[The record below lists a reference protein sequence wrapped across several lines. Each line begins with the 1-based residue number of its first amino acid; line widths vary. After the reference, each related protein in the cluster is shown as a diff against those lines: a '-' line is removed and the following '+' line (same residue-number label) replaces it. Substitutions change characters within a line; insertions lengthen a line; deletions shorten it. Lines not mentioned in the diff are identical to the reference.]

1 MLTGCNSE
9 EVIIL
14 RGQTM
19 GTYWQVSVAEK
30 MSTTEIT
37 ELDKKIQ
44 AELLAVNQQMSTFI
58 ADSEISR
65 FNNSPDAA
73 VEISSEMSKVVAA
86 ALQISAESDGKY
98 DITVLPLVEL
108 WGFAAKKVEKKPTDE
123 EIAAVLP
130 LIGYQ
135 KLHLDGNIL
144 RKDNPAMRIDLSSI
158 AKGYGVDKLAEL
170 LVKEN
175 RQNFLVDIGGEV
187 RAVGNKFGKAW
198 KIAVEVPENRGANS
212 IAEVLDLT
220 DKSLATSGNYRNFID
235 YDGERAVHTID
246 PRTGRGAVS
255 NLLSV
260 TVAAE
265 NCMLADG
272 YATALMA
279 IGGKDAEKFAEKQ
292 KLAVLFIFA
301 DEQGGF
307 SVRKNKHWQD
317 IFIQK

>member
-1 MLTGCNSE
+1 
-9 EVIIL
+9 
-14 RGQTM
+14 M

-30 MSTTEIT
+30 MNKAEIAD
-37 ELDKKIQ
+37 LDKKIQ

-65 FNNSPDAA
+65 FNNSSDTA
-73 VEISSEMSKVVAA
+73 VEISSEMSKVVAT
-86 ALQISAESDGKY
+86 ALQISAESAGKY
-98 DITVLPLVEL
+98 DITILPLVEI

-123 EIAAVLP
+123 EIASVLP
-130 LIGYQ
+130 LVGYQ
-135 KLHLDGNIL
+135 KLHLDGDIL
-144 RKDNPAMRIDLSSI
+144 RKDNPQMRIDLSSI
-158 AKGYGVDKLAEL
+158 AKGYGVDRVAEL
-170 LVKEN
+170 LVKEM

-187 RAVGNKFGKAW
+187 RAGGSKFGKAW
-198 KIAVEVPENRGANS
+198 KIAVEVPENRGENS

-265 NCMLADG
+265 NCMLADA

-279 IGGKDAEKFAEKQ
+279 IGAAEAEKFAERQ

-301 DEQGGF
+301 DENGGF
-307 SVRKNKHWQD
+307 LLRKNKYWQD
-317 IFIQK
+317 NFRQR